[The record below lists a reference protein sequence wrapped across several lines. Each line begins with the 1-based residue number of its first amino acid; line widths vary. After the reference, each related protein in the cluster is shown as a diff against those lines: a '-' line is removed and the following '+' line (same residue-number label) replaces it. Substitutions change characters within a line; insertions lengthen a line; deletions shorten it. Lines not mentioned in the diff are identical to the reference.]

1 MGKKLYGQ
9 LTVVDET
16 NQEGFLMPDA
26 VLMESLKTL
35 SVLLQKHYGKMV
47 LLLIDEYDVPL
58 AKANESGYY
67 ERMVILMR
75 NLFEQALK
83 TNDSL

>member
-1 MGKKLYGQ
+1 
-9 LTVVDET
+9 
-16 NQEGFLMPDA
+16 MPDA

-35 SVLLQKHYGKMV
+35 SVLLQKHYGKRV

-58 AKANESGYY
+58 AKANEIGYY
-67 ERMVILMR
+67 ERMVMLMR